1 MTTNTTR
8 RRLLGGVA
16 AGATATLA
24 GCSGMTPFVGQQL
37 ATSETMTADD
47 VDALRIYGD
56 AGDITVLGGNR
67 DEITV
72 DVEKQSSSIRT
83 DLENL
88 ELGTERTDGVLELRS
103 EWDGSEGWLR
113 DRPSMTLE
121 IDAPREVAL
130 ESIQT
135 SVGRVTVRDVAGDL
149 RVDTSTGRVDVV
161 DVDGGVGANTST
173 GRVEIRDV
181 EYLDDVSTNTGRVE
195 AEVPAID
202 VDPEAVFVQ
211 LKANLLQTR
220 GVDLVVVAAGIE
232 FLLVDQQISLL
243 ELLDPAVDRRR
254 IGPAGVAQRVDG
266 LWLLASLLED
276 RPRVLV
282 AEHLDDV
289 GLTVVA
295 HRTGSSTASPKV
307 HWSIRSERPSP
318 FG

>member
-149 RVDTSTGRVDVV
+149 RIDTSTGRVDVA
-161 DVDGGVGANTST
+161 DVDGGVGASTST

-181 EYLDDVSTNTGRVE
+181 ERLDDVSTSTGRVE
-195 AEVPAID
+195 ADVPAID
-202 VDPEAVFVQ
+202 GDTTISTSTGRIEVAIDPDLDAELRVGTSTGRIEVSG
-211 LKANLLQTR
+211 LGITDETR
-220 GVDLVVVAAGIE
+220 G
-232 FLLVDQQISLL
+232 
-243 ELLDPAVDRRR
+243 
-254 IGPAGVAQRVDG
+254 
-266 LWLLASLLED
+266 
-276 RPRVLV
+276 
-282 AEHLDDV
+282 DDV
-289 GLTVVA
+289 LTGTLGDGGPTL
-295 HRTGSSTASPKV
+295 RLETDTGRIDVRAL
-307 HWSIRSERPSP
+307 E
-318 FG
+318 